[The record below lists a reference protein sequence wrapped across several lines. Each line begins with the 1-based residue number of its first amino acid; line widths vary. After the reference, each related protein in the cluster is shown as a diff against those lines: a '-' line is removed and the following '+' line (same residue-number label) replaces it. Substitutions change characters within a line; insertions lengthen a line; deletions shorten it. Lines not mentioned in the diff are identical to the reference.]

1 MEFLSKIMKSV
12 LSRSGYPL
20 VLIVGLSISACGGGL
35 PFPGL
40 TVEEVYN
47 LGVGAL
53 EEENWGDAAR
63 AFEEVLLSTGFDR
76 MPEARLQLAEA
87 HFGGGRYIAARTE
100 YQRLIDRWPA
110 DTTAVH
116 AALGVCRSLKELS
129 PIPQRDQTF
138 TRQAEITC
146 GQVAAQFAGTVI
158 GLRASELSDEMVNR
172 LAERDYNTGSHYLKR
187 GLIDSALLYY
197 EQVVELFPDS
207 EWAPWA
213 LYRMIEAFEMIGYVR
228 DVETTQELLL
238 GSYPESE
245 PAQMLE
251 NGGQ

>member
-20 VLIVGLSISACGGGL
+20 VLIAGLSISACGGGL

-53 EEENWGDAAR
+53 EEEDWKEATR
-63 AFEEVLLSTGFDR
+63 AFEEVLVSTGFDR
-76 MPEARLQLAEA
+76 MPEAGLQLAES
-87 HFGGGRYIAARTE
+87 HFGGARYIAARTE
-100 YQRLIDRWPA
+100 FQRVMDRWPA
-110 DTTAVH
+110 DTTAVR
-116 AALGVCRSLKELS
+116 AALGVCRSLKEMS

-138 TRQAEITC
+138 TRQAQMVC

-158 GLRASELSDEMVNR
+158 GLRASELSNEMLDK

-187 GLIDSALLYY
+187 GLIDSALLYF
-197 EQVVELFPDS
+197 EEVVEAFPDS
-207 EWAPWA
+207 KWAPWA
-213 LYRMIEAFEMIGYVR
+213 LYQMIEAFELIGYDR
-228 DVETTQELLL
+228 DAETTTELLL

-251 NGGQ
+251 NGGK

>member
-100 YQRLIDRWPA
+100 YQRVIDRWPA